1 MGAQKG
7 GDSRRWAFPGAC
19 LVSLRLYARYKIGR
33 YYSEQIIVARKGKSC
48 SDLTYGPLLQDT
60 WRTLRQCWRPGCLGE
75 GEELT
80 LKLSQGNRA
89 NKRNRGPLG
98 ATSHSCEKLREALRG
113 QMAVRGRD
121 RTFQNSPRFENDRG
135 RTEYSQAEDGRP
147 VRQRLN
153 VSFVFPLSLFKV
165 FFVFLNYGN
174 KETESTQ
181 GYSSAGETEIPLKK
195 EGRKQTFTE
204 TLC

>member
-7 GDSRRWAFPGAC
+7 GGSRPWAFPGAC
-19 LVSLRLYARYKIGR
+19 LVSLRLYTSYKIGR

-60 WRTLRQCWRPGCLGE
+60 WWILRQCWRPGCLGE

-80 LKLSQGNRA
+80 LKLSQGSRA

-98 ATSHSCEKLREALRG
+98 ATSHSCKKLREALRG

-121 RTFQNSPRFENDRG
+121 ELSRIAQGLKMTKG
-135 RTEYSQAEDGRP
+135 RTEYSQAEGGRP
-147 VRQRLN
+147 VRQQLN

-165 FFVFLNYGN
+165 SFVSLSYGN
-174 KETESTQ
+174 KETEST
-181 GYSSAGETEIPLKK
+181 
-195 EGRKQTFTE
+195 
-204 TLC
+204 